1 MEYALAALIG
11 LGAGVTSGLFGV
23 GGGIIFVP
31 ALVFVLGLGQ
41 SEAEA
46 TSLLAIVPVALVGAW
61 RQQGYG
67 NVRPRTALMVGVL
80 ALPGAV
86 LGAYVAN
93 ELSDAVLELLFAG
106 LCLYVALRMA
116 QRALRPETGDE
127 GSGVAATGGGN
138 GSGSGSGAGG
148 GAE

>member
-11 LGAGVTSGLFGV
+11 LGAGVSSGLFGV

-67 NVRPRTALMVGVL
+67 NVRPRTALMIGL
-80 ALPGAV
+80 MALPGAV

-116 QRALRPETGDE
+116 QRALRPDTAADPTQ
-127 GSGVAATGGGN
+127 ATGGGGP
-138 GSGSGSGAGG
+138 GSASGTGG
-148 GAE
+148 GAD